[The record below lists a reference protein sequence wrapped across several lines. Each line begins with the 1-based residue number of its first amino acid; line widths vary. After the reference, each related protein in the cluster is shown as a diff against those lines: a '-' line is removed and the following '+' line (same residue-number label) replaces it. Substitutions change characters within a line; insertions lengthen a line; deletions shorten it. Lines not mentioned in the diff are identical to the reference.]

1 VTAVLVRRAFG
12 WAVGAAGVLALLF
25 FAAVFGISEWRMLR
39 PYEAPLVPL
48 HAARPADPVAGE
60 HWARLVGC
68 LSGCHGDEGE
78 GGAEHIE
85 GIVTH
90 TAPTLSQ
97 VLPGYGD
104 AELLRLVRYG
114 VKRDGRSAIG
124 MTSYTFWPLGDQE
137 IADIASRLRRL
148 PDTPPVSR
156 RLALT
161 LRGRIA
167 LVTGEWK
174 VSAAQVDRT
183 IPRWGE
189 LPRRTAY
196 ERGRYLASVICSECH
211 GLDFKGIALEGAPS
225 LVVLAAYGPGQFRT
239 LIRENRAIGGRG
251 ISPMSWTPDA
261 GFTDAEIDDLYAFL
275 REYHGLAAQ
284 TE

>member
-1 VTAVLVRRAFG
+1 VRDPLCRIVAWSAGTAAVLVLLGFAVIFG
-12 WAVGAAGVLALLF
+12 L
-25 FAAVFGISEWRMLR
+25 SEWRMR
-39 PYEAPLVPL
+39 RAYEAPLVPL

-78 GGAEHIE
+78 GGREHIE

-90 TAPTLSQ
+90 TAPTLSD
-97 VLPGYGD
+97 VLPSYSD
-104 AELLRLVRYG
+104 AELARLIRYG

-124 MTSYTFWPLGDQE
+124 MTSYTFWPLGDRE
-137 IADIASRLRRL
+137 IADIVARLRQL
-148 PDTPPVSR
+148 PATPPLPR
-156 RLALT
+156 RLDLT
-161 LRGRIA
+161 LRGRVA

-189 LPRRTAY
+189 LPRRTPF

-211 GLDFKGIALEGAPS
+211 GLDFRGIALEGAPS
-225 LVVLAAYGPGQFRT
+225 LVVVAAYDPGQFRT
-239 LIRENRAIGGRG
+239 LIRENRAIGGRR
-251 ISPMSWTPDA
+251 IDPMGWTPGV
-261 GFTDAEIDDLYAFL
+261 GFSDEEIGDLYAFL
-275 REYHGLAAQ
+275 RESIGAASQ
-284 TE
+284 

>member
-1 VTAVLVRRAFG
+1 MRDPLCRIVAWSAGTAAVLVLLGFAVIFG
-12 WAVGAAGVLALLF
+12 L
-25 FAAVFGISEWRMLR
+25 SEWRMR
-39 PYEAPLVPL
+39 RAYEAPLVPL

-78 GGAEHIE
+78 GGREHIE

-90 TAPTLSQ
+90 TAPTLSD
-97 VLPGYGD
+97 VLPSYSD
-104 AELLRLVRYG
+104 AELARLIRYG

-124 MTSYTFWPLGDQE
+124 MTSYTFWPLGDRE
-137 IADIASRLRRL
+137 IADIVARLRQL
-148 PDTPPVSR
+148 PATPPLPR
-156 RLALT
+156 RLDLT
-161 LRGRIA
+161 LRGRVA

-189 LPRRTAY
+189 LPRRTPF

-211 GLDFKGIALEGAPS
+211 GLDFRGIALEGAPS
-225 LVVLAAYGPGQFRT
+225 LVVVAAYDPGQFRT
-239 LIRENRAIGGRG
+239 LIRENRAIGGRR
-251 ISPMSWTPDA
+251 IDPMGWTPGV
-261 GFTDAEIDDLYAFL
+261 GFSDEEIGDLYAFL
-275 REYHGLAAQ
+275 RESIGAASQ
-284 TE
+284 

>member
-1 VTAVLVRRAFG
+1 VRDPLCRIVAWSAGTAAVLVLLGFAVIFG
-12 WAVGAAGVLALLF
+12 L
-25 FAAVFGISEWRMLR
+25 SEWRMR
-39 PYEAPLVPL
+39 RAYEAPLVPL

-78 GGAEHIE
+78 GGREHIE

-90 TAPTLSQ
+90 TAPTLSD
-97 VLPGYGD
+97 VLPSYSD
-104 AELLRLVRYG
+104 AELARLIRYG

-124 MTSYTFWPLGDQE
+124 MTSYTFWPLGDRE
-137 IADIASRLRRL
+137 IADIVARLRQL
-148 PDTPPVSR
+148 PATPPLPR
-156 RLALT
+156 RLDLT
-161 LRGRIA
+161 LRGRVA

-189 LPRRTAY
+189 LPRRTPF

-211 GLDFKGIALEGAPS
+211 GLDFRGIALEGAPS
-225 LVVLAAYGPGQFRT
+225 LVVVAAYDPGQFRT
-239 LIRENRAIGGRG
+239 LIRENRAIGGRR
-251 ISPMSWTPDA
+251 IDPMGWTPGV
-261 GFTDAEIDDLYAFL
+261 GFSDEEIGDLYAFL
-275 REYHGLAAQ
+275 REYIGAASQ
-284 TE
+284 

>member
-1 VTAVLVRRAFG
+1 MRDPLCRIVAWSAGTAAVLVLLGFAVIFG
-12 WAVGAAGVLALLF
+12 L
-25 FAAVFGISEWRMLR
+25 SEWRMR
-39 PYEAPLVPL
+39 RAFEAPLVPL

-78 GGAEHIE
+78 GGREHIE

-90 TAPTLSQ
+90 TAPTLSD
-97 VLPGYGD
+97 VLPSYSD
-104 AELLRLVRYG
+104 AELARLIRYG

-124 MTSYTFWPLGDQE
+124 MTSYTFWPLGDRE
-137 IADIASRLRRL
+137 IADIVARLRQL
-148 PDTPPVSR
+148 PATPPLPR
-156 RLALT
+156 RLDLT
-161 LRGRIA
+161 LRGRVA

-189 LPRRTAY
+189 LPRRTPF

-211 GLDFKGIALEGAPS
+211 GLDFRGIALEGAPS
-225 LVVLAAYGPGQFRT
+225 LVVVAAYDPGQFRT
-239 LIRENRAIGGRG
+239 LIRENRAIGGRR
-251 ISPMSWTPDA
+251 IDPMGWTPGV
-261 GFTDAEIDDLYAFL
+261 GFSDEEIGDLYAFL
-275 REYHGLAAQ
+275 RESIGAASQ
-284 TE
+284 